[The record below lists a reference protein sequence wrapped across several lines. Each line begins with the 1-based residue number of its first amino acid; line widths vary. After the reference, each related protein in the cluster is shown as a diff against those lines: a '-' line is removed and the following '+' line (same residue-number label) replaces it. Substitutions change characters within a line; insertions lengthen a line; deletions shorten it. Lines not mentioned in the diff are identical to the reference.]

1 MQSGETTI
9 QNILKRK
16 EFENNS
22 SNKNELNI
30 KNELNQSILM
40 NNIQRENLNKS
51 PQTTF
56 LNEKSM
62 TEES

>member
-22 SNKNELNI
+22 SNKNELNK
-30 KNELNQSILM
+30 KNELNQSILI
-40 NNIQRENLNKS
+40 NNIQRENLNQS
-51 PQTTF
+51 PPTTF